1 MLLIKKWLP
10 KIIIVIAIIAICSIL
25 FEKCSSNVEHKAFLA
40 QVDSLHKVNDSLSVE
55 IMNDNAIID
64 SLNYVDAV
72 LTVKSNILKDNI
84 KALKE
89 DKSKLEAAAKM
100 KPYEIDSFFVVRYAE
115 QYKVETKDT
124 TILPVPVSKAVVVD
138 LIDFDRTKN
147 IVLNQDSLITNLE
160 STVNGK
166 DKVIVT
172 LRTKEGN
179 YESIIQK
186 QVQQQDNYKIIVEGL
201 KGDIKKL
208 DRKNKI
214 NKLAKFGMGF
224 LILGLAVT
232 HK

>member
-1 MLLIKKWLP
+1 MKVAIKGVIVLFLLVGVWLIF
-10 KIIIVIAIIAICSIL
+10 KEFGEVRFKTESYERAIDS
-25 FEKCSSNVEHKAFLA
+25 LA
-40 QVDSLHKVNDSLSVE
+40 VQIDSLHGQNDSLETTIQVVE
-55 IMNDNAIID
+55 KEN
-64 SLNYVDAV
+64 LV
-72 LTVKSNILKDNI
+72 LEQKTKTLTGKIKD
-84 KALKE
+84 LKE
-89 DKSKLEAAAKM
+89 DKSELEAAAKM
-100 KPYEIDSFFVVRYAE
+100 RPHEIDSFFVVRYAE

-186 QVQQQDNYKIIVEGL
+186 QVQQQDNYKIMVEGL

-214 NKLAKFGMGF
+214 NKLTKFGMGF

>member
-1 MLLIKKWLP
+1 MKVAIKGVIVLFLLASIWLIF
-10 KIIIVIAIIAICSIL
+10 KEFDGVRFKTESYERAIDSL
-25 FEKCSSNVEHKAFLA
+25 AF
-40 QVDSLHKVNDSLSVE
+40 QIDSLHGQNDSLETTIQTVE
-55 IMNDNAIID
+55 KENF
-64 SLNYVDAV
+64 V
-72 LTVKSNILKDNI
+72 LEQKTKTLTGKIKD
-84 KALKE
+84 LKE
-89 DKSKLEAAAKM
+89 DKSELEAAAKM
-100 KPYEIDSFFVVRYAE
+100 RPHEVDSFFVARYKE
-115 QYKVETKDT
+115 QYKIPTKDT
-124 TILPVPVSKAVVVD
+124 TILPAPVSKAVVVD
-138 LIDFDRTKN
+138 LLDFDRTKN

-186 QVQQQDNYKIIVEGL
+186 QVQQQDNYKIMVEGL
-201 KGDIKKL
+201 KSDIKKL

-214 NKLAKFGMGF
+214 NKLTKFGMGF

>member
-1 MLLIKKWLP
+1 MK
-10 KIIIVIAIIAICSIL
+10 IAIKGVIVLFLLAAIWLLVKEFDGVRFKTESYENTID
-25 FEKCSSNVEHKAFLA
+25 SLA
-40 QVDSLHKVNDSLSVE
+40 VHIDSLHDQNDSLE
-55 IMNDNAIID
+55 TAIID
-64 SLNYVDAV
+64 EEYKNQV

-89 DKSKLEAAAKM
+89 DKSELEAAAKM
-100 KPYEIDSFFVVRYAE
+100 RPHEIDSFFVVRYAE

-138 LIDFDRTKN
+138 LIDFDRTKT

-160 STVNGK
+160 STVTGK
-166 DKVIVT
+166 DKVIIT
-172 LRTKEGN
+172 LRTKEDN
-179 YESIIQK
+179 FQSIIQK
-186 QVQQQDNYKIIVEGL
+186 QVQQQDNYKVIVEGL

-214 NKLAKFGMGF
+214 NKLTKFGMGF

>member
-1 MLLIKKWLP
+1 LAAIWLIFKQ
-10 KIIIVIAIIAICSIL
+10 
-25 FEKCSSNVEHKAFLA
+25 FEGARFQTESYENTIDSLA
-40 QVDSLHKVNDSLSVE
+40 VHIDSLHVQNDSLE
-55 IMNDNAIID
+55 TAIID
-64 SLNYVDAV
+64 EEYKNKV
-72 LTVKSNILKDNI
+72 LIVESNILKDNI

-89 DKSKLEAAAKM
+89 DKSELEAAAKM
-100 KPYEIDSFFVVRYAE
+100 RPHEIDSFFVVRYAE

-138 LIDFDRTKN
+138 LVDLDRTRN

-186 QVQQQDNYKIIVEGL
+186 QVQQQDNYKIMVEGL

-214 NKLAKFGMGF
+214 NKLTKFGMGF

>member
-1 MLLIKKWLP
+1 
-10 KIIIVIAIIAICSIL
+10 
-25 FEKCSSNVEHKAFLA
+25 
-40 QVDSLHKVNDSLSVE
+40 
-55 IMNDNAIID
+55 MNDIKYKDCFMFSIFHLLTAFFIYSAGFIMVYMFFFY
-64 SLNYVDAV
+64 NY
-72 LTVKSNILKDNI
+72 
-84 KALKE
+84 
-89 DKSKLEAAAKM
+89 EAS
-100 KPYEIDSFFVVRYAE
+100 DRRYHLSWI
-115 QYKVETKDT
+115 QH
-124 TILPVPVSKAVVVD
+124 

-186 QVQQQDNYKIIVEGL
+186 QVQQQDNYKIMVEGL

-214 NKLAKFGMGF
+214 NKLTKFGMGF

>member
-1 MLLIKKWLP
+1 MVEKENLVLEQKTKTLTGKIK
-10 KIIIVIAIIAICSIL
+10 
-25 FEKCSSNVEHKAFLA
+25 
-40 QVDSLHKVNDSLSVE
+40 D
-55 IMNDNAIID
+55 
-64 SLNYVDAV
+64 
-72 LTVKSNILKDNI
+72 
-84 KALKE
+84 LKE
-89 DKSKLEAAAKM
+89 DKSELEAAAKM
-100 KPYEIDSFFVVRYAE
+100 RPHEIDSFFVVRYAE

-186 QVQQQDNYKIIVEGL
+186 QVQQQDNYKIMVEGL

-214 NKLAKFGMGF
+214 NKLTKFGMGF